1 VFNIGPEKLIL
12 LFVLALIVLGPSRL
26 PDAARTLGR
35 VVGELRR
42 MSGGFQ
48 KEVQEALADPK
59 DALTAAVG
67 DLRSELGGFSNGL
80 GDVRS
85 GFRDLGASALGG
97 SAAAPEG
104 QSDSPSVGGRPDRF
118 PHPPSHQ
125 PSSTPLPPSPDDP
138 SLN

>member
-26 PDAARTLGR
+26 PEAARSLGKM
-35 VVGELRR
+35 VGELRR

-85 GFRDLGASALGG
+85 GFRDLGKSALGG
-97 SAAAPEG
+97 GPAELSPSG
-104 QSDSPSVGGRPDRF
+104 GSPGWSSDSAP
-118 PHPPSHQ
+118 HQ

>member
-35 VVGELRR
+35 VIGELRH

-48 KEVQEALADPK
+48 KEVREALAEPK

-67 DLRSELGGFSNGL
+67 DLRNEIGEFNTGF

-85 GFRDLGASALGG
+85 GFRDMAGFGLGTSSETAPVGGSPGAS
-97 SAAAPEG
+97 SDPAP
-104 QSDSPSVGGRPDRF
+104 PL
-118 PHPPSHQ
+118 PPPTQ
-125 PSSTPLPPSPDDP
+125 PLPPSPDDP